1 MGAVCITGADQVS
14 SRGLGL
20 QELAFALD
28 AARGT
33 AQALELD
40 LPGPGSI
47 PLPVCRVSAE
57 LPGGAPSKVPMDRN
71 TGMALYVTQRAWQSV
86 GWAASHLSRDR
97 LGAFGFTQM

>member
-14 SRGLGL
+14 SGGLGL

-57 LPGGAPSKVPMDRN
+57 LPGGGRPPKCRWIATP
-71 TGMALYVTQRAWQSV
+71 AWP
-86 GWAASHLSRDR
+86 
-97 LGAFGFTQM
+97 FM